1 MTSFAL
7 TLSCALLA
15 FSPTLSLLFLFTYS
29 KAQLVIVVT
38 TSAFFQLL
46 ACLLSSL
53 IHLPFRFMDSNAVYI
68 IIPTSVVSQA
78 LLRCAFVKIYH
89 KVERV
94 IEKSIQRHEAENRD
108 ETRNS
113 SDQTEE
119 VSEVSLLRL
128 ELNDVSC
135 GLASGVGFGFMHTV
149 MLYGTLLA
157 SENNRIG
164 TLYQESCTAM
174 PSIFNSALMAF
185 MFGVL
190 DIVWMM
196 LSFYGMRR
204 LNSIGRTSEWSFAKG
219 HVGGKA
225 ALAFVFTSHLAAS
238 FATLPNEMFSSNGCY
253 VALPVLATITIVTTS
268 LAWIYCN
275 ETYLPEG
282 QKDRIRQVRHLD

>member
-1 MTSFAL
+1 
-7 TLSCALLA
+7 
-15 FSPTLSLLFLFTYS
+15 
-29 KAQLVIVVT
+29 
-38 TSAFFQLL
+38 
-46 ACLLSSL
+46 
-53 IHLPFRFMDSNAVYI
+53 
-68 IIPTSVVSQA
+68 
-78 LLRCAFVKIYH
+78 
-89 KVERV
+89 V

-113 SDQTEE
+113 SDHTAE

-238 FATLPNEMFSSNGCY
+238 FATLSNEMFSSNGCY

>member
-15 FSPTLSLLFLFTYS
+15 FSPSLTLLLLFTYS

-46 ACLLSSL
+46 SCLLSSL
-53 IHLPFRFMDSNAVYI
+53 IHLPFRFMDTNAVYI
-68 IIPTSVVSQA
+68 IIPTSVASQA
-78 LLRCAFVKIYH
+78 LFRCAFVKIYH

-94 IEKSIQRHEAENRD
+94 IEKSIQRHESENRD

-119 VSEVSLLRL
+119 ASEVNLLRL

-164 TLYQESCTAM
+164 TLYQESCTVM

-185 MFGVL
+185 MFGIL

-204 LNSIGRTSEWSFAKG
+204 LNGIGRISEWSFTKG
-219 HVGGKA
+219 HIGGKA
-225 ALAFVFTSHLAAS
+225 ALAFVFASHLAAS
-238 FATLPNEMFSSNGCY
+238 FATLPNEIFSSNGCY
-253 VALPVLATITIVTTS
+253 IALPVLATITIVTCS

-275 ETYLPEG
+275 EKYLPEG